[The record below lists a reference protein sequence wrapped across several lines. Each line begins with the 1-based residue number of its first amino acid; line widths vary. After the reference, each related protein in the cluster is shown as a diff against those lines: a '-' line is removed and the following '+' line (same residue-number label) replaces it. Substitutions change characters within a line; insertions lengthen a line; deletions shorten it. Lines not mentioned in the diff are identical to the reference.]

1 MKRSKVLWTMARE
14 GIRRHREIYI
24 PYRILLGLTL
34 FITGLLTSL
43 FADHRLTDLP
53 YMNHL
58 QTILGLAVFINTVF
72 IVLFIDGLYKRLS
85 TMRQREYATWFI
97 LGLTRRELFGVGV
110 REILLLTVETLLG
123 SVFFLLLLYGL
134 AIAAFSRLSKITLPL
149 VFFPNPLAIVAMV
162 GTAILLAIVAMG
174 ASFRVLRK
182 KNSRS
187 MLLESTERPVKKS
200 LLALHTV
207 LGLVLVGLGYFIAVS
222 VRSPMDSLI
231 YLFIASTFVMAGTHS
246 LFRGVLPLLLRL
258 LQRLS
263 AHTSAK
269 AYVRNA
275 LLRSTVRREAS
286 GLANIC
292 ITACGAL
299 VLLVSTS
306 TLFSGV
312 ENAIETGFPHEI
324 NFKPRSQTSVEDTV
338 KTLKEFVATHAAE
351 MGETTFIHSKF
362 LVGNWENGTF
372 HPLEGEAITS
382 EAITH
387 DTLRFD
393 VDYEAPEAFRFAT
406 TREDI
411 GAGASAEGLTVT
423 KDMLSDAP
431 LPWSEAQTFYKSE
444 SVFTVPEASMPTT
457 KNAKENIT
465 FSFDAKDPAKT
476 EELRASLAH
485 ALDLDVQKIILK
497 SAISLEFLHLFS
509 SIYFVGII
517 LAVSYLVATA
527 TNVYYKQLLD
537 AEDAK
542 KRFSTMWRIGMKPKT
557 ITAINASQARRSAFL
572 PLLLAYVHILVASV
586 LIRKFLMMIGLAD
599 AHLFYSTLA
608 VIYAVFALAYFL
620 FFSASSSIANRR
632 LLGTILHPE
641 H

>member
-1 MKRSKVLWTMARE
+1 MKRSKLLWTMARE
-14 GIRRHREIYI
+14 GIKRHREIYI

-34 FITGLLTSL
+34 FITGLLVSL
-43 FADHRLTDLP
+43 FAEKRLTELP

-58 QTILGLAVFINTVF
+58 QTILGLAVFVNLVF

-85 TMRQREYATWFI
+85 RMRQREYATWFI
-97 LGLTRRELFGVGV
+97 LGLTRRELYGVGV
-110 REILLLTVETLLG
+110 REIFLLTLESLLG

-134 AIAAFSRLSKITLPL
+134 AIAAFSRLAEISLPPI
-149 VFFPNPLAIVAMV
+149 FFPYPLGLIAM
-162 GTAILLAIVAMG
+162 GATACLLALVAIG

-200 LLALHTV
+200 LLALHAV
-207 LGLVLVGLGYFIAVS
+207 LGIVLVGLGYFLAVS

-231 YLFIASTFVMAGTHS
+231 YLFIASTLVMAGTHS

-258 LQRLS
+258 LQRLL

-299 VLLVSTS
+299 ILLVCTS
-306 TLFSGV
+306 TLFTGV
-312 ENAIETGFPHEI
+312 ENTVNVRYPQEI
-324 NFKPRSQTSVEDTV
+324 NYIPRSEKSLGKREE
-338 KTLKEFVATHAAE
+338 TLKTFLVEHHDE
-351 MGETTFIHSKF
+351 IGEKIFTHSKL
-362 LVGNWENGTF
+362 LVGTWEKNTF
-372 HPLEGEAITS
+372 VPLETELNFS
-382 EAITH
+382 EAINY
-387 DTLRFD
+387 DALRFD
-393 VDYEAPEAFRFAT
+393 VDFVNPETFRFAT
-406 TREDI
+406 TRDDI
-411 GAGASAEGLTVT
+411 GAGASVEGIVVT
-423 KDMLSDAP
+423 EEMLSDP
-431 LPWSEAQTFYKSE
+431 STPWSENQTFFKSE
-444 SVFTVPEASMPTT
+444 SIFTVPESSMPNVH
-457 KNAKENIT
+457 NASESIT
-465 FSFDAKDPAKT
+465 FSFNAKDPEKT
-476 EELRASLAH
+476 EELRASLAQ
-485 ALDLDVQKIILK
+485 ALDVDVHEIILK
-497 SAISLEFLHLFS
+497 SAISLEFLRVFS
-509 SIYFVGII
+509 AIYFVGLI
-517 LAVSYLVATA
+517 LAASYLVATA

-557 ITAINASQARRSAFL
+557 IATINASQARRSAFL
-572 PLLLAYVHILVASV
+572 PLILAYVHILVASV
-586 LIRKFLMMIGLAD
+586 LIRKFLLILGLAD
-599 AHLFYSTLA
+599 ARLFYITLA
-608 VIYAVFALAYFL
+608 VIYVIFAVVYYL
-620 FFSASSSIANRR
+620 FFTASSSIANRR